1 MNREINVNRVRGRR
15 RNNLLRHRGLGTY
28 FIVPSDKEGKVH
40 WAKYHSEVILPTIRR
55 IIERHISDKWIDLF
69 TDKEILF
76 YLAKLNEG
84 ITYDDD
90 YEQNMI
96 NKVRGYSM
104 VKFMNSV
111 QDEQIDFRAEGKNWR
126 WVDQVKIT
134 NHKHVRQYSSL
145 LASYNRAVKQ
155 IDDLESERL
164 QIIDELRAENTAALT
179 ENLELQNK
187 IMELENQ
194 IKVLGGKNS

>member
-1 MNREINVNRVRGRR
+1 
-15 RNNLLRHRGLGTY
+15 
-28 FIVPSDKEGKVH
+28 
-40 WAKYHSEVILPTIRR
+40 
-55 IIERHISDKWIDLF
+55 LF

-90 YEQNMI
+90 YERNMI